1 MTPTNRI
8 NQLGQLTELK
18 RKLMTL
24 AVTID
29 SSVRT
34 LLLHFDPLDADFKYI
49 ENIRPQHI
57 EILVG
62 NIRKWK
68 KEWDQLSAEKRRL
81 QDELGED
88 NGA

>member
-1 MTPTNRI
+1 MASTNRTM
-8 NQLGQLTELK
+8 QLGQLTELM

-34 LLLHFDPLDADFKYI
+34 LLLHFEPLDNDFKYI
-49 ENIRPQHI
+49 ENIRPDRI
-57 EILVG
+57 EILVS

-68 KEWDQLSAEKRRL
+68 KEYDRLNAEKRHV
-81 QDELGED
+81 QEELGED
-88 NGA
+88 TSA